1 MVYFNLKVIV
11 SLKEDIKYEN
21 TYQKISDFIA
31 FAMLQ
36 NEQTKELHEKNTY
49 KMYNFC
55 SLYPF
60 EKDGIYKKGRI
71 YTFDI
76 KFIDMEFAMK
86 IKQLISII
94 SSNDFQ
100 VIMSNIEVNEYK
112 KINKLV
118 TLTPCILTK
127 DNGDYK
133 IEGDLELVKA
143 RILANIEKKY
153 KQLYGVQVEADFI
166 ENIIQTNR
174 TPIKLP
180 YKNIHLLG
188 NKFEIEV
195 KQDELSQKLAHLAL
209 STGVLEKNS
218 QGYGFC
224 KAR

>member
-11 SLKEDIKYEN
+11 SLNEDIKYEN

-36 NEQTKELHEKNTY
+36 DEETKELHEKNTY

-76 KFIDMEFAMK
+76 KFVDMEFAMK
-86 IKQLISII
+86 IKQLISVI
-94 SSNDFQ
+94 SNTYFK
-100 VIMSNIEVNEYK
+100 VVMSSIEINEYK
-112 KINKLV
+112 KINKLI

-133 IEGDLELVKA
+133 IDGDLELVKS

-153 KQLYGVQVEADFI
+153 KQLYGSKVEADFI
-166 ENIIQTNR
+166 QDIKQINR

-209 STGVLEKNS
+209 STGILEKNS

>member
-36 NEQTKELHEKNTY
+36 DEETKKLHEKNTY

-71 YTFDI
+71 YTFDV

-86 IKQLISII
+86 IKQLICVI
-94 SSNDFQ
+94 SSKDFQ
-100 VIMSNIEVNEYK
+100 VIMSNIETNEYK
-112 KINKLV
+112 RINKLI

-133 IEGDLELVKA
+133 IDGDLELVKT
-143 RILANIEKKY
+143 RVLANIEKKY
-153 KQLYGVQVEADFI
+153 KQLYGVKVEADFI
-166 ENIIQTNR
+166 KDIIQTNR

-180 YKNIHLLG
+180 YKHIYLLG

-209 STGVLEKNS
+209 STGILEKNS